1 MKHLTIG
8 LLFIGGLIAAGT
20 VLGQDE
26 MQQGKQ
32 VFTYWCIN
40 CHGDFPGTPGTQ
52 ALQALYG
59 DTKPAVLKERT
70 DLTRELVEISV
81 RNGVSIM
88 PFFRKTEISDEDLD
102 ALATY
107 LSRNTE

>member
-1 MKHLTIG
+1 MKQVTVG
-8 LLFIGGLIAAGT
+8 LLLIGSLMAVGT
-20 VLGQDE
+20 ALAQDE
-26 MQQGKQ
+26 MQRGKQ
-32 VFTYWCIN
+32 VYTYWCIN

-59 DTKPAVLKERT
+59 DTKPAVLEDRT
-70 DLTRELVEISV
+70 DLQRELVEITV

-88 PFFRKTEISDEDLD
+88 PFFRKTEISDEDLE